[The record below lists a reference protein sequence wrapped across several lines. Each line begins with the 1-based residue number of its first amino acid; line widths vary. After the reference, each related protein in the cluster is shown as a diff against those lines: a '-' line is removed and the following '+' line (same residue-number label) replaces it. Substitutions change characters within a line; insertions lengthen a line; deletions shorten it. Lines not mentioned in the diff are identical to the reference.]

1 MKQNVF
7 IDDQKSTETSL
18 DFGVPRG
25 SVLGPVLFILYT
37 TPFTCF
43 IEKHSIRQVMFAD
56 DTQLNHP
63 ESSKNYSD
71 LVRLLPDCVKDIGLW
86 MEENKFKLNNDK
98 TEAICFSS
106 LSSITRP

>member
-1 MKQNVF
+1 MKQNVL
-7 IDDQKSTETSL
+7 IDDQKSAGTSL

-43 IEKHSIRQVMFAD
+43 IEKHSIRHEMFAD
-56 DTQLNHP
+56 DTQLNHS

-71 LVRLLPDCVKDIGLW
+71 LIRLLPDCVKDIGLW
-86 MEENKFKLNNDK
+86 TGKKQIQ
-98 TEAICFSS
+98 TE
-106 LSSITRP
+106 